1 VTVKL
6 QNIVPPVGEVQDA
19 FEDVNKAIQDM
30 NRLINEG
37 KERYNREI
45 PRAQGEASQLIQV
58 AEGYAAERVNNATGD
73 VARFKSVLEAYEM
86 SKDITARRLYIE
98 TMEDILK
105 NADDGTLTLI
115 DKELENFLPIS
126 NLNNVQ
132 GGVQ

>member
-1 VTVKL
+1 
-6 QNIVPPVGEVQDA
+6 
-19 FEDVNKAIQDM
+19 
-30 NRLINEG
+30 
-37 KERYNREI
+37 
-45 PRAQGEASQLIQV
+45 
-58 AEGYAAERVNNATGD
+58 VNNATGD